1 MKNNLSM
8 KKDVIPLLLAIVLV
22 LISIG
27 MNLFMNIEL
36 DGALY
41 IGIGWLS
48 VASFFYFVDKRIYL
62 FAFGATLLAGLFS
75 LIDIYYVSLKF
86 QIGFFLVN
94 PIFILLIFGFIF
106 LNWDGIKTLLAEVPK
121 LRGK

>member
-1 MKNNLSM
+1 M
-8 KKDVIPLLLAIVLV
+8 KKDIIPLLLAIVLV

-27 MNLFMNIEL
+27 MNLFMDIEL

-48 VASFFYFVDKRIYL
+48 VASFFYFVDKKIYVL
-62 FAFGATLLAGLFS
+62 AFGATLLAGLFS

-86 QIGFFLVN
+86 QIGFLLVN
-94 PIFILLIFGFIF
+94 PIFVILIFGFIF
-106 LNWDGIKTLLAEVPK
+106 LNKEALKMLLTENRK
-121 LRGK
+121 

>member
-1 MKNNLSM
+1 M
-8 KKDVIPLLLAIVLV
+8 KKDIIPLLLAIILV

-27 MNLFMNIEL
+27 MNLFIDIEL

-48 VASFFYFVDKRIYL
+48 VASFFYFVDKKIYL

-75 LIDIYYVSLKF
+75 LIDIYYVSPKF
-86 QIGFFLVN
+86 QIGYFLVN

-106 LNWDGIKTLLAEVPK
+106 LNRDGLKQLLAEVPK
-121 LRGK
+121 LKGK

>member
-1 MKNNLSM
+1 M
-8 KKDVIPLLLAIVLV
+8 KKDIIPLLLAIVLV

-27 MNLFMNIEL
+27 MNLFMDIEL

-86 QIGFFLVN
+86 QVGLILVN
-94 PIFILLIFGFIF
+94 PIFVLLIIVFIF
-106 LNWDGIKTLLAEVPK
+106 LNWDRLKTLWAEMPK
-121 LRGK
+121 LKGK